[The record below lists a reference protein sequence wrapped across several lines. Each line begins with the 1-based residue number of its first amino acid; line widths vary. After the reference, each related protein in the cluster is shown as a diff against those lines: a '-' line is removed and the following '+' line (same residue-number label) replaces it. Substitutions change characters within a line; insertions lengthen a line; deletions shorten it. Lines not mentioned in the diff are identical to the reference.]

1 MSVLYVPYHLD
12 EHQPDLNVP
21 LPGGVPV
28 AEFAVELPGAD
39 VWSRLGRLYDAVAT
53 TVERAVRAGERP
65 VVVSGDCTVSI
76 GMTAGLQRAGLD
88 PSIVWID
95 AHGDLQTPETTTSG
109 YLGGMALRFLL
120 GYRPRDVAGRLALR
134 PPPEDRVLLV
144 DARDLDPPEA
154 GYLASSGVTR
164 AGLDEV
170 TSESLPPGPLLL
182 NLDLDVL
189 DPSCLPG
196 LRYPAAGGP
205 DVPALLRAVR
215 VVLGSGRLAALNLA
229 CTWHPGRD
237 DPGGVRERLVAAIL
251 ADLRDSAG

>member
-28 AEFAVELPGAD
+28 AEFAVELPGPD
-39 VWSRLGRLYDAVAT
+39 VWSRLGQLYDAVAA
-53 TVERAVRAGERP
+53 TVERTVRAGTLP

-95 AHGDLQTPETTTSG
+95 AHGDLQTLETTPSG

-120 GYRPRDVAGRLALR
+120 GYRPDHVADRLALR
-134 PPPEDRVLLV
+134 PPAEERVLLV

-154 GYLASSGVTR
+154 DYLASSGVSR
-164 AGLDEV
+164 SGLDALTPE
-170 TSESLPPGPLLL
+170 TLPPGPILL

-196 LRYPAAGGP
+196 LRYPAADGP
-205 DVPALLRAVR
+205 GVAALLRAAR
-215 VVLGSGRLAALNLA
+215 VVLDSGRLAALNLA
-229 CTWHPGRD
+229 CTWHPGRA
-237 DPGGVRERLVAAIL
+237 DPDGTREHLVTTIL
-251 ADLRDSAG
+251 ADLRAQQA